1 MGLGHNSSGVPRA
14 AIIAQR
20 EARIGGA
27 SGRRRGYDEA
37 MRAVVVYLT
46 LLLLLALSIGAG
58 FIASDWP
65 HWCARAHWCAQ
76 DWPQRR

>member
-1 MGLGHNSSGVPRA
+1 MMNP
-14 AIIAQR
+14 
-20 EARIGGA
+20 
-27 SGRRRGYDEA
+27 

-65 HWCARAHWCAQ
+65 HWCAWAHWCAQ
-76 DWPQRR
+76 DWPRR

>member
-1 MGLGHNSSGVPRA
+1 MLPQRETPIGD
-14 AIIAQR
+14 AIIMKQ
-20 EARIGGA
+20 
-27 SGRRRGYDEA
+27 

-65 HWCARAHWCAQ
+65 HWCARWHWCAP
-76 DWPQRR
+76 DWPRHG

>member
-1 MGLGHNSSGVPRA
+1 MA
-14 AIIAQR
+14 AIIPQR
-20 EARIGGA
+20 ETGIGDA
-27 SGRRRGYDEA
+27 TMMNA